1 MEKFRT
7 IADKART
14 TAASTKNTRA
24 KSAPTASLASPTAS
38 PTMPS
43 VERVSRVSSSSS
55 KSIDKRL
62 DDIECALKKLE
73 LNLILVDGDGEDF
86 DEYSNLK
93 NNLKE
98 KCKADTE
105 LSDFLSSMDNKRNSN
120 RLKKL
125 INWLSLICPLIT
137 LFNQTSLSQ
146 IISAK
151 FTNKDLG
158 IADTT
163 FQKYAITAG
172 GIFTEFLDGI
182 EKHKDNIDILDKVYE
197 VEIVPP
203 IANTVFANITR
214 VPGTIMTQLPSII
227 RRVHVLSKPM
237 LIDVISKGKHY
248 SSKLCKSYNI
258 LITTFY
264 LSMFMYILF
273 YSKFRFKPD
282 NTHHNITDMF
292 KNMNTTT
299 FLKNSGGKKSKKT
312 KKSKKR

>member
-7 IADKART
+7 LADKART

-24 KSAPTASLASPTAS
+24 KSAPTASLAS

-93 NNLKE
+93 KNLKE

-182 EKHKDNIDILDKVYE
+182 EKHKDNIDILDKAYE
-197 VEIVPP
+197 VEIVPQ

-299 FLKNSGGKKSKKT
+299 FLKNSGGKKSKKAA
-312 KKSKKR
+312 KKR

>member
-7 IADKART
+7 IAHKART

-24 KSAPTASLASPTAS
+24 KSAPTAS

-93 NNLKE
+93 KFLKE

-182 EKHKDNIDILDKVYE
+182 EKHKDNIDILDKAYE

-214 VPGTIMTQLPSII
+214 APGTIMTQLPSII
-227 RRVHVLSKPM
+227 RRVHALSKPM

-292 KNMNTTT
+292 KNMNMTS
-299 FLKNSGGKKSKKT
+299 FIKNSGGKKSKKAA
-312 KKSKKR
+312 KKR